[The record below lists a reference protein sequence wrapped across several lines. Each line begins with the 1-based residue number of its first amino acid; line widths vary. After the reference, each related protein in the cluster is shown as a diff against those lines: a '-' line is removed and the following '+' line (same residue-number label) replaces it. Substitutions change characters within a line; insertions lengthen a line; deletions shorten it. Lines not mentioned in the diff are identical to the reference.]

1 MNVLKVHFG
10 SSNIA
15 KHVSSGNVSCLV
27 DNLELGVF
35 MFAIGSVQIDF
46 TLGVTIMIR
55 VDQNVPGLKSDIFGG
70 FISVG
75 RVRLEWD

>member
-1 MNVLKVHFG
+1 M
-10 SSNIA
+10 
-15 KHVSSGNVSCLV
+15 SCLV
-27 DNLELGVF
+27 DNLELGVL
-35 MFAIGSVQIDF
+35 MSAVGSVQIDF

-70 FISVG
+70 FISMG